1 MTRNSVLSL
10 LVLVLFGSG
19 LPAGKYNDVLSP
31 GDAAPAWSDLPG
43 VDGKKHSLADLKDKD
58 VVVVVFTCCSCPAA
72 EDYEDR
78 IIAFAKKYAAADA
91 KVALVA
97 ISVNT
102 GDEDGMPE
110 MKARAAKKKFPFPY
124 LHDESQKIGR
134 AYGAEYTPEFFVLN
148 KDRKVVYLGA
158 MDDRDDPAKVKEKYV
173 EEAVRAALKGEKP
186 AVAETVAPAAAFPT
200 RAKRRSSRPGKSC
213 IRRPPARD
221 YEGERTNAC
230 RVRR

>member
-1 MTRNSVLSL
+1 LAL
-10 LVLVLFGSG
+10 LALVLLTGA

-31 GDAAPAWSDLPG
+31 GDAAPAWTDLPG

-78 IIAFAKKYAAADA
+78 ISAFARKHAD
-91 KVALVA
+91 KVAVVA

-102 GDEDGMPE
+102 GDEDGMDQ
-110 MKARAAKKKFPFPY
+110 MKERAEKKKYPFPY

-148 KDRKVVYLGA
+148 KERKVVYMGA
-158 MDDRDDPAKVKEKYV
+158 MDDRDDAAKVKVKYV
-173 EEAVRAALKGEKP
+173 EEAVASVLKGEKP
-186 AVAETVAPAAAFPT
+186 ATAETVA
-200 RAKRRSSRPGKSC
+200 RG
-213 IRRPPARD
+213 
-221 YEGERTNAC
+221 C
-230 RVRR
+230 RIPYPRKKK

>member
-1 MTRNSVLSL
+1 MTRNSGLAL
-10 LVLVLFGSG
+10 LALILLGGV

-31 GDAAPAWSDLPG
+31 GDAAPAWADLPG

-78 IIAFAKKYAAADA
+78 IIAFAKKHAAADA
-91 KVALVA
+91 KVAVVA

-110 MKARAAKKKFPFPY
+110 MKERAAKKKFPFPY

-148 KDRKVVYLGA
+148 KDRKVVYMGA
-158 MDDRDDPAKVKEKYV
+158 MDDRDDPAKVKVKYV
-173 EEAVRAALKGEKP
+173 EEAVQAALKGEKP
-186 AVAETVAPAAAFPT
+186 ATAETVA
-200 RAKRRSSRPGKSC
+200 RG
-213 IRRPPARD
+213 
-221 YEGERTNAC
+221 C
-230 RVRR
+230 RIPYPRKKK

>member
-1 MTRNSVLSL
+1 MTRNSTLAL
-10 LVLVLFGSG
+10 LVLILSG
-19 LPAGKYNDVLSP
+19 GALPAGKYNDVLSP

-58 VVVVVFTCCSCPAA
+58 VVVIVFTCCSCPAA

-78 IIAFAKKYAAADA
+78 IIAFAKKYAVADA

-102 GDEDGMPE
+102 GDEDDME
-110 MKARAAKKKFPFPY
+110 QMKERAKKKKFSFTY

-148 KDRKVVYLGA
+148 KDRKVVYMGA
-158 MDDRDDPAKVKEKYV
+158 MDDRDDAAKVTVKYV
-173 EEAVRAALKGEKP
+173 EEAVQAALKGEKP
-186 AVAETVAPAAAFPT
+186 AVAEKVARGCRIPY
-200 RAKRRSSRPGKSC
+200 
-213 IRRPPARD
+213 ARKKKK
-221 YEGERTNAC
+221 
-230 RVRR
+230 